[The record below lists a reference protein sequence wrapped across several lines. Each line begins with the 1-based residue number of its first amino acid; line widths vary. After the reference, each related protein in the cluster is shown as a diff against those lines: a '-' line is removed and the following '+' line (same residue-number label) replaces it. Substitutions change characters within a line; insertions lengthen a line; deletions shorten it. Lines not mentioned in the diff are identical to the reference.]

1 MMRLLFPSLSKGSA
15 PLSYE
20 LGVAI
25 LMVWVGESL
34 HRVSE
39 VKTRYPSNYW
49 VWDFIDRYDIEYLI
63 PWYAV
68 ASAALIATGLL
79 WRLCGCSSGVVLRSV
94 GLVMAAF
101 LFAFIAVGHLSVTF
115 YSIAGGPYLFLAWR
129 FLELAVFYVRKT

>member
-1 MMRLLFPSLSKGSA
+1 MIKLLFPSLSKGTA
-15 PLSYE
+15 PLIYE

-34 HRVSE
+34 HRIQDVRG
-39 VKTRYPSNYW
+39 RYPASYW
-49 VWDFIDRYDIEYLI
+49 VWQFIDDYDLEKLI

-68 ASAALIATGLL
+68 LSAVLICVGLL
-79 WRLCGCSSGVVLRSV
+79 RRACGCSSGVVLRAT

-101 LFAFIAVGHLSVTF
+101 LFAFIAIGHLSVAF

-129 FLELAVFYVRKT
+129 FLELALFYVRKQ

>member
-1 MMRLLFPSLSKGSA
+1 MMRLLFPSLSKGAA

-39 VKTRYPSNYW
+39 VKQRYPANYW
-49 VWDFIDRYDIEYLI
+49 LWEFIDYYDIEYLI

-68 ASAALIATGLL
+68 LSAVLICTGLL
-79 WRLCGCSSGVVLRSV
+79 RRACGCSSGVVMRCT
-94 GLVMAAF
+94 GLIMAAL
-101 LFAFIAVGHLSVTF
+101 LFAFIAIGHLSVAF

-129 FLELAVFYVRKT
+129 FLELALFYVRKH